1 MGEQPGPWQRLADTW
16 RNRNHWQRL
25 VYLLADFVATFVV
38 WLGFAY
44 FRRETLEGEGYLDQQ
59 QFINATVIG
68 VYWLLLYAM
77 AGLYGEPFR
86 RSRLQEI
93 IQVFKFSLIGVLVI
107 FFLIF
112 LDDPIPPKNPSLQRV
127 LLTIY
132 LSLQFGSVALVR
144 FVITT
149 RTQVRIR
156 RGKLG
161 FPTLIVGCQG
171 QAERIY
177 CELKGMRRSLGYQF
191 KGFVSLPDHQANLLR
206 GKLKH
211 YGELDRL
218 EEVIR
223 SRRIEEVIIALEPE
237 EADQVGRVIG
247 ACERTPT
254 RIKVVP
260 GVYDYI
266 VGSVKTSHI
275 LGAPLI
281 EVFPSIMKP
290 WERVGK
296 RAFDVGVSLTMLL
309 LLTPLYAALAIL
321 IKLDSEGPIFFRQ
334 ERIGK
339 GGKPFKIIKFRSMR
353 IDAEK
358 FGPAL
363 SSDHDPRITRVGRW
377 LRKLRLD
384 ELPQFWNVLKG
395 EMSIVGPRPER
406 QFFIDQIVQVAPHY
420 RHLHKVKP
428 GITSWGQVKYGYA
441 SSVEEMVERLN
452 FDILYIENMSL
463 ALDLKILLYTVIVI
477 VEGRGK

>member
-1 MGEQPGPWQRLADTW
+1 MVYVLTDF
-16 RNRNHWQRL
+16 L
-25 VYLLADFVATFVV
+25 VTFAV

-44 FRRETLEGEGYLDQQ
+44 FRRETLEGHGYLDQQ
-59 QFINATVIG
+59 QFVNASVIG
-68 VYWLLLYAM
+68 IYWLMLYAM

-127 LLTIY
+127 LLTLY
-132 LSLQFGSVALVR
+132 LGLQFGAVALIR
-144 FVITT
+144 FMITT

-161 FPTLIVGCQG
+161 FPTLIVGCQE
-171 QAERIY
+171 QAWRIY
-177 CELKGMRRSLGYQF
+177 HEISGMRRSLGYQF
-191 KGFVSLPDHQANLLR
+191 GGYVSLPGHEENR
-206 GKLKH
+206 FHGKLKH
-211 YGELDRL
+211 FGELDQL
-218 EEVIR
+218 DEIIR
-223 SRRIEEVIIALEPE
+223 RRRIEEVIIALEPG
-237 EADQVGRVIG
+237 EAAQVGKVIG
-247 ACERTPT
+247 FCERTPV

-266 VGSVKTSHI
+266 VGSVKTGHI
-275 LGAPLI
+275 MGAPLI
-281 EVFPSIMKP
+281 EIFPSIMKP

-296 RAFDVGVSLTMLL
+296 RVFDVSVSLVMLC
-309 LLTPLYAALAIL
+309 LLTPLYALLAIL
-321 IKLDSEGPIFFRQ
+321 IKLDSEGPVFFRQ

-363 SSDHDPRITRVGRW
+363 SSDHDPRITNIGRW

-384 ELPQFWNVLKG
+384 ELPQFLNVFKG
-395 EMSIVGPRPER
+395 EMSLVGPRPER
-406 QFFIDQIVQVAPHY
+406 QFFIDQIVEVAPHY

-463 ALDLKILLYTVIVI
+463 ALDIKILLYTIIVI